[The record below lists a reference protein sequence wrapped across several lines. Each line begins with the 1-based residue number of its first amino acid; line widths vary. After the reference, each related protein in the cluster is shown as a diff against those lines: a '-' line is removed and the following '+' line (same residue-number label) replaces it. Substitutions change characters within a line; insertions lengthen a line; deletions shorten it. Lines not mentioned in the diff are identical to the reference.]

1 MMVSWRPDFFL
12 IRSKRKVYILKK
24 KVPERKT
31 GMCTKYW
38 LSKCCVNRLTDRA
51 LNALNSVEGA

>member
-24 KVPERKT
+24 KYPRERPVCALST
-31 GMCTKYW
+31 G
-38 LSKCCVNRLTDRA
+38 
-51 LNALNSVEGA
+51 